1 VDINKVLEETLSLL
15 VNQLRLR
22 QVEVRMHF
30 TPGLPMVVGNHS
42 LLQQVFSNII
52 LNASNAMPDG
62 GNLTV
67 TTRAG
72 IDNQVEIEFA
82 DTGRGI
88 PKEILDEI
96 FDPFFTTMPVGKG
109 TGLGLSI
116 SYSIIRQHHGAIDV
130 ESKVGVGSTFTI
142 RLPMERDRKENAVG

>member
-1 VDINKVLEETLSLL
+1 
-15 VNQLRLR
+15 
-22 QVEVRMHF
+22 
-30 TPGLPMVVGNHS
+30 MVVGNHS

-96 FDPFFTTMPVGKG
+96 FDPFFTTMPVVSSQMIMSPEGG
-109 TGLGLSI
+109 CSI
-116 SYSIIRQHHGAIDV
+116 
-130 ESKVGVGSTFTI
+130 K
-142 RLPMERDRKENAVG
+142 